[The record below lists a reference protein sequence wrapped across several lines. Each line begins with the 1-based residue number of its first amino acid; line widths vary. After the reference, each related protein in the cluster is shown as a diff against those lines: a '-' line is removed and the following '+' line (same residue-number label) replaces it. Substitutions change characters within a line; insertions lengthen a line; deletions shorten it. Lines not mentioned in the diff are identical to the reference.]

1 MRMIDKLPKTPN
13 LNEKL
18 VRMITGLLF
27 LKDVSMGRSGHYN
40 KFDPETILQIM
51 GNIAFIKD
59 MMKGNCELNIPAQP
73 ILPKLVISGGINPA
87 YKEDSQE
94 TNLVKMLYTEGG
106 KYDWND
112 VLTIPEAEIIN
123 KRLSENKYNPFK
135 TQTYLETNST
145 NLKENITMTHNAGFY
160 NGVKDLRL
168 FTTKENT
175 LRAVATAR
183 KHLPNM
189 SVATLSYVPT
199 VPSMG
204 VKVDEEN
211 WAKHPL
217 SQQYVYGEFLRV
229 VKYAEMQE
237 IILTDVEANKLNN
250 IVNEFASMEK

>member
-1 MRMIDKLPKTPN
+1 MRIIEKLPKTPN

-40 KFDPETILQIM
+40 RFDPETVLQIM

-59 MMKGNCELNIPAQP
+59 MTRENTQLSIPAQP
-73 ILPKLVISGGINPA
+73 VLPKLVISGGINPA
-87 YKEDSQE
+87 YKEDTEE
-94 TNLVKMLYTEGG
+94 TKFVKMLYTEGG

-112 VLTIPEAEIIN
+112 VLTKPEAEIIN

-135 TQTYLETNST
+135 PQTYLETKST
-145 NLKENITMTHNAGFY
+145 NLKENILMTRDAGFY

-175 LRAVATAR
+175 LRALATAR

-189 SVATLSYVPT
+189 NVATLSYTPT

-237 IILTDVEANKLNN
+237 IVLSDVEANKLNN
-250 IVNEFASMEK
+250 IINELASMEK